1 MNRELPRYRE
11 LRPGPR
17 LAPYVQCYWTI
28 TASATPSFF
37 NRVCP
42 DGCADIIVD
51 LAAKPATGGYG
62 DGRSS
67 YTVGTMQ
74 SASSVE
80 MRGKVHLLGVRF
92 RPGGAKRFF
101 QLPMYELTD
110 RTVLLRE
117 VWGGADQL
125 ERVVRDARSDADRIH
140 RLEAML
146 LYRLGRSE
154 EPAPALR
161 HAVGYIGQTGGTRSI
176 SQVEQAVGVGARR
189 LERYF
194 REGLGVT
201 PKLFSRVVRFRRTLA
216 LMRGDQ
222 HPSWSRL
229 AIEAG
234 YYDQAHLIREV
245 RVLSGAT
252 PAELAAETRAVGF
265 VQYES
270 DVPL

>member
-1 MNRELPRYRE
+1 VNPELPCYRE
-11 LRPGPR
+11 VRPGPR
-17 LAPYVQCYWTI
+17 VAPYVQCYWTI
-28 TASATPSFF
+28 TSSATPSFF

-51 LAAKPATGGYG
+51 LAAKPPTGGCV
-62 DGRSS
+62 DGRST
-67 YTVGTMQ
+67 YAVCTMQ
-74 SASSVE
+74 YASRVE

-92 RPGGAKRFF
+92 RPGGAERFF

-110 RTVLLRE
+110 RTVLLGE
-117 VWGGADQL
+117 VWGGADAL
-125 ERVVRDARSDADRIH
+125 ERAVRDAHSNADRIH
-140 RLEAML
+140 RLEATL
-146 LYRLGRSE
+146 LYRLRRSE
-154 EPAPALR
+154 EPAPTLR

-176 SQVEQAVGVGARR
+176 SEVEEAVGVGGRR
-189 LERYF
+189 LERHF
-194 REGLGVT
+194 REALGIT

-216 LMRGDQ
+216 LMRRDQ
-222 HPSWSRL
+222 RPSWSRL
-229 AIEAG
+229 AVEAG

-270 DVPL
+270 DVPQ

>member
-1 MNRELPRYRE
+1 VTPELPRYRE
-11 LRPGPR
+11 VRPGPR
-17 LAPYVQCYWTI
+17 LAPFVQCYWTI

-51 LAAKPATGGYG
+51 LAAKSPTDGCV
-62 DGRSS
+62 DGRST
-67 YTVGTMQ
+67 YAVGTMQ
-74 SASSVE
+74 SASRVE

-92 RPGGAKRFF
+92 RPGGAERFF

-110 RTVLLRE
+110 RTVLLGE
-117 VWGGADQL
+117 VWGGADAL
-125 ERVVRDARSDADRIH
+125 ERAVRDARLDADRIH

-146 LYRLGRSE
+146 LYRLRRSG
-154 EPAPALR
+154 EPAPTLR
-161 HAVGYIGQTGGTRSI
+161 HAVGYISQTGGTSSI
-176 SQVEQAVGVGARR
+176 SDVERAVGVGGRR
-189 LERYF
+189 LERHF
-194 REGLGVT
+194 REALGVT
-201 PKLFSRVVRFRRTLA
+201 PKLFSRIVRFRRTLA
-216 LMRGDQ
+216 LMRRDQ
-222 HPSWSRL
+222 RPSWSRL
-229 AIEAG
+229 AVEAG